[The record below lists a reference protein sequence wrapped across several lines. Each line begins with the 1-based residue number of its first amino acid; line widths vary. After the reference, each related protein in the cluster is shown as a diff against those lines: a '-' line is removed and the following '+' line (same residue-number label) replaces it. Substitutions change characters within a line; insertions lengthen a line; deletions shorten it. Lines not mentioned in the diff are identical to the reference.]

1 LAGRLILISKLV
13 GILME
18 ENKVKV
24 VLDLLKLKLKLKKAE
39 N

>member
-1 LAGRLILISKLV
+1 LAGKLILISKLV
-13 GILME
+13 GILMG